1 MRIIG
6 VWKLYSTLVSN
17 VAKMRV
23 TINYNEEYGREF
35 SVAQVLVVSSCGG
48 S

>member
-1 MRIIG
+1 MRIIR

-17 VAKMRV
+17 VAKCV
-23 TINYNEEYGREF
+23 TINYSEEYEVEF